1 MIYPNVTL
9 ESWLEKHPS
18 LEVIKVE
25 CLECKHEIPT
35 LKPFIT
41 KDYLGLS
48 ASHCPNCKVEHRAYT
63 GIAYSESEK
72 SAWFSEV
79 MDR

>member
-1 MIYPNVTL
+1 MIFPDVKL
-9 ESWLEKHPS
+9 KDWLLKYPS
-18 LEVIKVE
+18 LKVINVE
-25 CLECKHEIPT
+25 CLECKSEIPT

-63 GIAYSESEK
+63 GIAYSEEEKTAWVSEIYK
-72 SAWFSEV
+72 
-79 MDR
+79 